1 MNHDPGGPVDPV
13 TAGRPMRRLGDS
25 VNELA
30 RSLGMRQPD
39 AFARVHAAWP
49 DVVGPAVAA
58 ATRPTRLQDGTVT
71 IEVDGAEWATQLRYL
86 EEQLVAVLTE
96 RVGTGV
102 VARLRFQV
110 ARPS

>member
-1 MNHDPGGPVDPV
+1 VTRDPAWEPVPD
-13 TAGRPMRRLGDS
+13 ARPMHRLGDS

-49 DVVGPAVAA
+49 EVVGAAVAA
-58 ATRPTRLQDGTVT
+58 ATRPTAVRDGTVT
-71 IEVDGAEWATQLRYL
+71 VEVDGPEWATQLRYL

-96 RVGTGV
+96 RVGAGI

-110 ARPS
+110 ARPT